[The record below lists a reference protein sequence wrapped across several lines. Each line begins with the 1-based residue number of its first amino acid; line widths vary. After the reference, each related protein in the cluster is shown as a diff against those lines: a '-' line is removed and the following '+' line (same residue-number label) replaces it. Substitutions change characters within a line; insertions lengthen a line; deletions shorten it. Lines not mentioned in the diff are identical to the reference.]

1 MVDRKNSDSR
11 GNYPDITNLIRS
23 VQRLE
28 GNPDCFGKS
37 DGNCEHLDC
46 AWRELCLKE
55 SQKNRSRNEG
65 GEGGDPRK

>member
-1 MVDRKNSDSR
+1 MVDKNNSNSSE
-11 GNYPDITNLIRS
+11 NFPNMTNLIRS

-37 DGNCEHLDC
+37 DGICDRLDC

-55 SQKNRSRNEG
+55 SQKT
-65 GEGGDPRK
+65 